1 MSGGGA
7 VVRWMF
13 PDGHRYARFVP
24 PLLVLTFVSGLVDAA
39 SFLGLGRVFVANM
52 TGNVV
57 FLGFALSGAAQLSAP
72 ASAAALAGFLAGA
85 ATGGAWHREAE
96 PGRLFAPL
104 VAAQALLVALAL
116 AGQAADWGRYPVLVP
131 LACGMGLQNA
141 LVHRLGVPDLTT
153 TVMTRTLTGLAVDRP
168 GPGTVRRGASVA
180 VLAAGALA
188 GGLLHAHAGVEG
200 VLVAALALLLLLAVV
215 PAARHRYDDEPAGGH
230 GPPPERE

>member
-7 VVRWMF
+7 VARWLF

-72 ASAAALAGFLAGA
+72 ASAVALAGFLAGA
-85 ATGGAWHREAE
+85 AAGGAWRREAE
-96 PGRLFAPL
+96 PGGLFAPL
-104 VAAQALLVALAL
+104 VTAQALLIALAL
-116 AGQAADWGRYPVLVP
+116 AGQAAGWGRYAVLVP

-141 LVHRLGVPDLTT
+141 VVHRLGVPDLTT
-153 TVMTRTLTGLAVDRP
+153 TVMTRTLTGFAVDRP
-168 GPGTVRRGASVA
+168 GPGTVRRGVSVV

-188 GGLLHAHAGVEG
+188 GGLLHARTGVEG
-200 VLVAALALLLLLAVV
+200 TLAVALALLLAVV
-215 PAARHRYDDEPAGGH
+215 PAARRWHDGPAGGRGPLPDH
-230 GPPPERE
+230 G